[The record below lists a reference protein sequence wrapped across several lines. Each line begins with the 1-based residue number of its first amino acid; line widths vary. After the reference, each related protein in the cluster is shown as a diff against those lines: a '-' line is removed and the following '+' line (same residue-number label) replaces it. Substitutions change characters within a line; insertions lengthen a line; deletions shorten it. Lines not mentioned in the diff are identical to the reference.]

1 MRLTSA
7 IRLVMHGAILR
18 IEPAASQ
25 PTRVRRGR
33 NHEGHEVHEAKIVTF
48 VICAVRLPVH
58 GGL

>member
-1 MRLTSA
+1 MA
-7 IRLVMHGAILR
+7 VIRDKQGNVITGGA
-18 IEPAASQ
+18 AADDECA
-25 PTRVRRGR
+25 GR